1 MKVHFFFTMKYLF
14 LDLRIENE
22 IKSWSLKVSCNSA
35 DWKEEASKKIKPLT
49 GFEPVPP
56 RYLLAATISS
66 TSTDRIILKIFLK
79 NVVYKGKFTFS
90 FKNSFAIY
98 QKSDFNRSKSHLNS
112 PFMEFFSLHK
122 TTFLVAAHTGDQLN
136 FIATQP
142 KPSDSS
148 PLPAQAINDDNHEL
162 LTWAFLLRSL
172 YRPSHKYKL

>member
-1 MKVHFFFTMKYLF
+1 MVLAGELQFSRLK
-14 LDLRIENE
+14 RR
-22 IKSWSLKVSCNSA
+22 SL
-35 DWKEEASKKIKPLT
+35 KKIKPLT

-66 TSTDRIILKIFLK
+66 TNTDRIILKIFLK

-148 PLPAQAINDDNHEL
+148 PLPAQAINDDND
-162 LTWAFLLRSL
+162 W
-172 YRPSHKYKL
+172 